1 MPTENDIDRPD
12 TFYLGAEIDPAT
24 GERSED
30 GVHLE
35 SSDLTTHGVIVGMT
49 GSGKTGL
56 GVDLLEEAL
65 LDGIPCLVIDPKG
78 DMGNLAL
85 VFPELS
91 PGAVAQEADIPTP
104 EAFFGF
110 RMGAEGELAH
120 WDELV
125 EYYRLLDE
133 RSRRIRV
140 EEMGP
145 STLGAPFLVAFVS
158 APDNLARLEELKR
171 LNATLTDPRGASE
184 AAIERAIDEGRAVV
198 VQSYGLHSTEV
209 AGAQTPAEL
218 LYDMATRDDEEM
230 RRILEETVGI
240 VLPSLNPDGTEMVAD
255 WVDETAAT
263 EYEGAYLPWLY
274 HHYIGHDNNRDA
286 FQQNTIESVYGGRI
300 LFREWVPQA
309 YIDHH
314 QMGSYGPRLY
324 LPPYAEPIRPDADPL
339 VWREMSWW
347 GSHIAYREEEQGR
360 SGVTGASIYS
370 GWGHFGFHWITPFH
384 NIAGMLTESASAR
397 MAWPLYVHP
406 DQLEGRPGRGL
417 PEYEEQV
424 TFPNPWPGGWW
435 TVRDIVEQQVI
446 ASLAALDVA
455 ARNRRTVL
463 RNHYLKA
470 KRQTER
476 GRRAEPATKG
486 PEGPLAAFV
495 LPAEQ
500 HDPLTRDKLVEKLL
514 LQGIEVR
521 RAEEDFVHEGRVY
534 GAGSHVVTLAQ
545 PKRGVI
551 RWLLGRTFY
560 PDNSYT
566 RYRDGSPIPPYDM
579 STDNMAEFM
588 GVEAV
593 PVHTHVT
600 APLREVVPD
609 FEVAVEERLPRVVS
623 GVEREGEVEAGG
635 AGYVVDGRL
644 NDAFRVANQL
654 LDEGVAVRR
663 ATRSTGEGAVRPGD
677 FLVGPDAPAA
687 VLEEAARETGVDLA
701 PLEVDAAGL
710 GEPISRLRIGMY
722 RRYYGG
728 NMDEGWTRWL
738 LERFGFP
745 YERLEDDRIRAGDL
759 AADFDVIVLPDD
771 SPEIMK
777 GPEDGEISGEYG
789 RYLESFPPEYR
800 SGFGDEGVE
809 ALEAFVRAGGTL
821 LTFAEA
827 GELAIEEFGLPV
839 RNVVGG
845 LPSTEFWSPG
855 STLRVSVD
863 TDHPLGYGMPEE
875 ALAFFLRGNQAYAVV
890 PHDRN
895 ETVDRVVT
903 FVEAGEGTDQTDIL
917 RSGWLIG
924 EEVISEKAAMVS
936 VEHGEGRVVLIGFRP
951 QHRAQTHGT
960 FKLVFNALLNVPE
973 SAVPS
978 PAERMR

>member
-1 MPTENDIDRPD
+1 MPRRLLSPLVAVLLAAALSASGPGVGPPALAAQEEP
-12 TFYLGAEIDPAT
+12 GATSVEAATSVAPPA
-24 GERSED
+24 SAAAP
-30 GVHLE
+30 
-35 SSDLTTHGVIVGMT
+35 
-49 GSGKTGL
+49 
-56 GVDLLEEAL
+56 GVDA
-65 LDGIPCLVIDPKG
+65 
-78 DMGNLAL
+78 
-85 VFPELS
+85 
-91 PGAVAQEADIPTP
+91 AQEIPTP
-104 EAFFGF
+104 EGFFGF
-110 RMGAEGELAH
+110 RMGAEGRLAG

-125 EYYRLLDE
+125 AYYRLLDE
-133 RSRRIRV
+133 ESPRIRV

-158 APDNLARLEELKR
+158 SPENLARLDELKR
-171 LNATLTDPRGASE
+171 LNATLTDPRGASQAE
-184 AAIERAIDEGRAVV
+184 IERAIEEGRAVV
-198 VQSYGLHSTEV
+198 VQTYGLHSTEV

-218 LYDMATRDDEEM
+218 LYDMATRDDGEM
-230 RRILEETVGI
+230 TRIMEETVAI
-240 VLPSLNPDGTEMVAD
+240 VVPSLNPDGTEMVAD
-255 WVDETAAT
+255 WVDRTRGT
-263 EYEGAYLPWLY
+263 EHEGASLPWLY

-286 FQQNTIESVYGGRI
+286 FQQNTIESVYGGEI

-309 YIDHH
+309 FIDHH

-347 GSHIAYREEEQGR
+347 GGHIAYREEEQGR

-384 NIAGMLTESASAR
+384 NVAGMLTESASAR
-397 MAWPLYVHP
+397 MAWPLYIHP

-417 PEYEEQV
+417 PEYEEQT

-435 TVRDIVEQQVI
+435 TMRDIVEQQKI
-446 ASLAALDVA
+446 ASVAALDVA
-455 ARNRRTVL
+455 AKNRRTVL
-463 RNHYLKA
+463 RNAYLKA

-486 PEGPLAAFV
+486 AEGPLAAFV

-500 HDPLTRDKLVEKLL
+500 HDPLTRDKLIEKLL

-521 RAEEDFVHEGRVY
+521 RAGEDFVHEGRVY

-560 PDNSYT
+560 PDNDYT

-593 PVHTHVT
+593 PVATHVD

-609 FEVAVEERLPRVVS
+609 FEVSVEERIPRVTT
-623 GVEREGEVEAGG
+623 GLEREGRVEAGS

-644 NDAFRVANQL
+644 NDAFRAMNRL
-654 LDEGVAVRR
+654 ADAGVPMRR
-663 ATRSTGEGAVRPGD
+663 ATGTAGDGAVRPGD
-677 FLVGPDAPAA
+677 FLVGPDAPTA
-687 VLEEAARETGVDLA
+687 VLRAAARATGVDFS
-701 PLEVDAAGL
+701 PLEADVAEA
-710 GEPISRLRIGMY
+710 SRPVSRARIGMY

-745 YERLEDDRIRAGDL
+745 YERLEDERIRAGGL
-759 AADFDVIVLPDD
+759 AADFDVILLPED

-777 GPEDGEISGEYG
+777 GPEAGDGEMSAGYR
-789 RYLESFPPEYR
+789 RYLEGFPPEYR
-800 SGFGDEGVE
+800 SGFGREGVE
-809 ALEAFVRAGGTL
+809 ALEAFVEAGGTL

-827 GELAIEEFGLPV
+827 GELAIEAFDLPV
-839 RNVVGG
+839 RDVVGD
-845 LPSTEFWSPG
+845 LSSTEFWSPG
-855 STLRVSVD
+855 STLRVDVD
-863 TDHPLGYGMPEE
+863 TLHPLGYGMPGE
-875 ALAFFLRGNQAYAVV
+875 ALAFFLRGNQAYEVV
-890 PHDRN
+890 PHRHN
-895 ETVDRVVT
+895 EDVHRVLT
-903 FVEAGEGTDQTDIL
+903 FVEAGEGTDRTNIL

-924 EEVISEKAAMVS
+924 EERISEKAAMVS
-936 VEHGEGRVVLIGFRP
+936 VAHGDGRVVLIGFRP

-960 FKLVFNALLNVPE
+960 FKLVFNVLLNVPA
-973 SAVPS
+973 SSVPG
-978 PAERMR
+978 PAERAR